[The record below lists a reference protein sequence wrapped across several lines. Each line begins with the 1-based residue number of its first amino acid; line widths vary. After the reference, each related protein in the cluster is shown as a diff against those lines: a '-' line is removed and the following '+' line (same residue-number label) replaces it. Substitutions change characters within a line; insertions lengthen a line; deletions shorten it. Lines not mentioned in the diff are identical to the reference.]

1 MLSLSSSMRVFGVA
15 LVLLSLVACGSSA
28 PPNETGEEDFTRSD
42 YPADQVLPYSGAWL
56 DAPKALA
63 GVGQFDRLDST
74 IHDDAKCSTMV
85 AIGAA
90 IVGGEDHF
98 RRLLDAVER
107 KREGKRDDLKIIER
121 VRTAVAE
128 KSLTSRHL
136 NELTE
141 VLVRAYG
148 VAHGAYDEQI
158 AEMVKASGYESVR
171 VGSTKPDVLVD
182 HLREREVV
190 PLSIMAPEGDKL
202 IPHIT
207 LLWKDARGT
216 VRLYDSD
223 DVGGSH
229 VMPRGSR
236 PYNDRMTRPDSAWD
250 LAEKYR

>member
-1 MLSLSSSMRVFGVA
+1 MTRRWLAPLL
-15 LVLLSLVACGSSA
+15 LVLAACAGEPVDPASA
-28 PPNETGEEDFTRSD
+28 EEDFTASD
-42 YPADQVLPYSGAWL
+42 FPADQVLPYSGGWV

-63 GVGQFDRLDST
+63 GVGQFDRLKGT
-74 IHDDAKCSTMV
+74 IYDDAKCSTMV

-90 IVGGEDHF
+90 IVGGEEYF
-98 RRLLDAVER
+98 VRLLDAVER
-107 KREGKRDDLKIIER
+107 KREGRRDDLAIIAR
-121 VRTAVAE
+121 VRAATAE
-128 KSLTSRHL
+128 KALTSRHL

-141 VLVRAYG
+141 VLVRAYD

-158 AEMVKASGYESVR
+158 AEMVKASGYAPVS
-171 VGSTKPDVLVD
+171 VGSTKPEVLVD

-236 PYNDRMTRPDSAWD
+236 PYNDRMTRPDSSWD

>member
-1 MLSLSSSMRVFGVA
+1 MMLRTTPMRLWGAAWLVLA
-15 LVLLSLVACGSSA
+15 LVGCGSSEVA
-28 PPNETGEEDFTRSD
+28 PETNEEDFTRSD
-42 YPADQVLPYSGAWL
+42 YPADQVLPYAGSWL

-63 GVGQFDRLDST
+63 GVGQFDRLRGTIYDDS
-74 IHDDAKCSTMV
+74 KCSTMV

-98 RRLLDAVER
+98 VKLLDAAEK
-107 KREGKRDDLKIIER
+107 KREGRREDLATIAR
-121 VRTAVAE
+121 VRAAVE
-128 KSLTSRHL
+128 SKGLTSRHL
-136 NELTE
+136 TELTD

-158 AEMVKASGYESVR
+158 AEMVKASGYESVH

-182 HLREREVV
+182 HLKEREVV
-190 PLSIMAPEGDKL
+190 PLSIMAPDGDKL

-229 VMPRGSR
+229 VMPRNSR
-236 PYNDRMTRPDSAWD
+236 PYNDRMTRPDSSWD